1 MPRGKAASS
10 LQLIDACY
18 TILEEI
24 QPATVRAV
32 CYRLFVGGDIASMA
46 KTCTNRVSKQLTY
59 GREAGLIPWAWVVDE
74 TREAERVPAWTDP
87 EAYIDVVKRSYRR
100 DRWAQQPH
108 RVEVWSEKGTVRG
121 TLAPVLDAYGVTFR
135 VMHGFASATSL
146 NQVAEES
153 AYQTKE
159 LVIFYVGDWDPSGL
173 YMSDVDIPERLARYG
188 AAGIR
193 YRRIALT
200 SDHIRG
206 PGMPSF
212 DADTK
217 RGDTRWRWFREQ
229 YGARCWEL
237 DALNPVI
244 LREDVEAWIRTLI
257 DWESWN
263 RCGLA
268 EEAEKATFAT
278 VLGN

>member
-46 KTCTNRVSKQLTY
+46 KTCTNRVSSQLTY
-59 GREAGLIPWAWVVDE
+59 AREEGLIPWEWVVDE

-87 EAYIDVVKRSYRR
+87 EAYVDVVKRSYRR
-100 DRWAQQPH
+100 DRWAQQPR

-121 TLAPVLDAYGVTFR
+121 TLAPVLNEYGVTFR

-153 AYQTKE
+153 AERRERAGHPLCGRLGPQR
-159 LVIFYVGDWDPSGL
+159 PL
-173 YMSDVDIPERLARYG
+173 YERRRYPETPG
-188 AAGIR
+188 AV
-193 YRRIALT
+193 
-200 SDHIRG
+200 
-206 PGMPSF
+206 
-212 DADTK
+212 
-217 RGDTRWRWFREQ
+217 RGDRHSLSSDCPHQRPYPRS
-229 YGARCWEL
+229 G
-237 DALNPVI
+237 DAVI
-244 LREDVEAWIRTLI
+244 
-257 DWESWN
+257 
-263 RCGLA
+263 
-268 EEAEKATFAT
+268 
-278 VLGN
+278 